1 VVADGRRVSR
11 FKRRW
16 WLWIVTLV
24 LACSKEELR
33 AVHQHLLC
41 FDEEEYNGFYWELVE
56 DVVSRMVRAFGVAME
71 GDELHFHEM
80 KKIV

>member
-1 VVADGRRVSR
+1 
-11 FKRRW
+11 
-16 WLWIVTLV
+16 
-24 LACSKEELR
+24 
-33 AVHQHLLC
+33 LC

-80 KKIV
+80 KNSSDQFRIVLLRYVGT